1 MKYSLFLMALVA
13 VVALSQ
19 NGVDGKKK
27 VIFYPGTQS
36 FCGNYKV
43 QKCVFKGKSPRR
55 QDCGCVNEKQMLNQ
69 DEMQFDSL
77 DIIHPERN
85 MDRERLWERNREKS
99 AEKGCQPGEYYST
112 CHSSCEKT
120 CMQPNP
126 EICISMCKQGC
137 GCIRG
142 FVRDKT
148 TGLCTHPTYCPERF
162 PWRKES
168 LRRL

>member
-19 NGVDGKKK
+19 NGVDGEKK
-27 VIFYPGTQS
+27 VIFRHNSLCKYG
-36 FCGNYKV
+36 V
-43 QKCVFKGKSPRR
+43 LKCVFEGRGPRR
-55 QDCGCVNEKQMLNQ
+55 KDCGCVKVNR

-120 CMQPNP
+120 CMKPNP
-126 EICISMCKQGC
+126 EFCNRMCKQGC

-148 TGLCTHPTYCPERF
+148 TGRCTHPTYCPERF
-162 PWRKES
+162 PWRKEG